1 MYNIKKKINFIF
13 LNYLNF
19 VNFLILFFFITLF
32 VSLEYKSYTEIKLFE
47 TSNIKKKLTFPHLS
61 EDEKIE
67 IYSDE
72 KFNKVIIVFGGLAD
86 FNNHKNKILLP
97 QSIEILD
104 KKFHIKE
111 RDFFYKNF
119 KYTLNEPTK
128 SITVKLNGSTVIKK
142 IFLFKESNKF
152 TDFVQFNYNKL
163 FYEGSSFFF
172 IPIFL
177 LLFLFSIDYFIYKIF
192 NNKCSFYIQSLFY
205 LPLRLIFFF
214 FITFFSILILKND
227 FFSKLILLCFSIFG
241 FCYCLKDNIF
251 FKLFNNLVGKFFIW
265 ILILFIAIIFSKYTY
280 LNLYIEYA
288 ARFPN
293 NFESSFV
300 GFFID
305 SFYPFGHSNFINDFL
320 ISKVTLKDYNRYILG
335 STVEWGFRIPN
346 LFSFSLVPLLNFF
359 QFKFLV
365 YQTICFFIYISMFL
379 YLFKLINLKEENII
393 IIFSLIILTLGAVS
407 FGRFFEGIQYYYSIM
422 LSLILI
428 KNFNDKILSF
438 CIIFLGIMTHPVFIV
453 FLSVIVLFFLIN
465 DFFVAGLKKNSIY
478 FLFLLILSIIF
489 YLFFFKIISSD
500 TKPHMYMN
508 KFEIL
513 NFDTYL
519 NFFSIF
525 YYKILFYGN
534 IFSGEFDF
542 FSYTII
548 LNLALYFLLTRI
560 NKKSLINF
568 SFFFI
573 LLSVLIF
580 VERNTALYTSAS
592 YNNVVPF
599 TLSLLLLSSSINL
612 SSFSKISKYYFL
624 LFYLFLNFIYLF
636 ISRDNLFF
644 LRSFDDSFKYINLLV
659 LILLLIS
666 FIFLIYYILKKK
678 NKFFL

>member
-1 MYNIKKKINFIF
+1 MYNLKKINF

-19 VNFLILFFFITLF
+19 VNFLIFFFLTTLF
-32 VSLEYKSYTEIKLFE
+32 ISLDYKSYNEVKSFDS
-47 TSNIKKKLTFPHLS
+47 SNFKKKLTFPHLS
-61 EDEKIE
+61 KDEKIV
-67 IYSDE
+67 IYADQ
-72 KFNKVIIVFGGLAD
+72 KINKVILVFGGIAD
-86 FNNHKNKILLP
+86 FNNQEKNKILIP

-104 KKFHIKE
+104 KEFYLKD
-111 RDFFYKNF
+111 RDFFNKNF
-119 KYTLNEPTK
+119 KYILDEPTR
-128 SITVKLNGSTVIKK
+128 SITIKLNGPTVIKK
-142 IFLFKESNKF
+142 IFLFEESSKF

-163 FYEGSSFFF
+163 FYEGTSFLF

-177 LLFLFSIDYFIYKIF
+177 LLFLFSIDYFIYKIL
-192 NNKCSFYIQSLFY
+192 NNKCSFYLQSLFY

-214 FITFFSILILKND
+214 LIVFCSILILKND
-227 FFSKLILLCFSIFG
+227 FFSKLILVCFSIFG
-241 FCYCLKDNIF
+241 FFYCLKDNIF
-251 FKLFNNLVGKFFIW
+251 FKLFNNLVGKSFFW
-265 ILILFIAIIFSKYTY
+265 ILILFIAINFSKYTY

-288 ARFPN
+288 ATFPN
-293 NFESSFV
+293 DFQSNFV

-320 ISKVTLKDYNRYILG
+320 ISKGTLKDYNRYLLG

-346 LFSFSLVPLLNFF
+346 LFSYSLVPLLNFF

-365 YQTICFFIYISMFL
+365 YQTICFFIYTSMFL

-407 FGRFFEGIQYYYSIM
+407 FGRVFEGIQYYYSIM

-465 DFFVAGLKKNSIY
+465 DFFSVALKKNSIY
-478 FLFLLILSIIF
+478 FLFLLTLSIIF
-489 YLFFFKIISSD
+489 YLIFFKIISSYIG
-500 TKPHMYMN
+500 HHIYMN
-508 KFEIL
+508 RFEIL

-525 YYKILFYGN
+525 YYKILFYGD

-548 LNLALYFLLTRI
+548 LNLALYFLLTKK

-568 SFFFI
+568 SFFAMLLALLVFI
-573 LLSVLIF
+573 
-580 VERNTALYTSAS
+580 ERNNALYTSAS
-592 YNNVVPF
+592 YNNVIPF
-599 TLSLLLLSSSINL
+599 TFSLLLLSTSINL
-612 SSFSKISKYYFL
+612 SSFSKISKFYFL

-636 ISRDNLFF
+636 VSKDNLFF
-644 LRSFDDSFKYINLLV
+644 LRSFDNSFKYINFFIF
-659 LILLLIS
+659 ILFLIS
-666 FIFLIYYILKKK
+666 FIVLIYYILKKK
-678 NKFFL
+678 KFFLK